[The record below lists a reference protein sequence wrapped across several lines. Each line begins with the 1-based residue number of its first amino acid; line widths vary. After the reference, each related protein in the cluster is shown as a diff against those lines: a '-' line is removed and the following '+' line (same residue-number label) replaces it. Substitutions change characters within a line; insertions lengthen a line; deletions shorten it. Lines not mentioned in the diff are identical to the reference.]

1 MHRDRHTVDCGSSGM
16 SPDMGILESLAG
28 DASPSGAEGSDS
40 DLPADSPSEPA
51 PPPHPAAMGNVL

>member
-1 MHRDRHTVDCGSSGM
+1 M